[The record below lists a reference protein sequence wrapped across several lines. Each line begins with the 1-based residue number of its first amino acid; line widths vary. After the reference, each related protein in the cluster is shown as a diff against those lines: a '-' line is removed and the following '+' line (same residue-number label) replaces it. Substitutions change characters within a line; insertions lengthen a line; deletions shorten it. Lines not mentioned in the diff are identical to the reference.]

1 VGTVSL
7 PLKSKAAQFAI
18 DMLHTAM
25 GAAIVGWL
33 NDPAIVE
40 IMLNPDGR
48 LWIDRLAGGLEDTGK
63 RLSAED
69 GDRFVKIVANHVGG
83 EVTPSS
89 PRISG
94 ELPETKAR
102 FEGLIPPIV
111 EAPTFAIRK
120 PAVAV
125 FTLVQYTDAG
135 IITAD
140 QADLLRDAV
149 AQRRNILVAGGT
161 STGKTKVT
169 IVLPELLKEEL
180 DAYAAEHSKLYE
192 PVETAALIPHML
204 EAFLRT
210 DRGWCSRRKQRR
222 QEQTRQRRASSAR
235 DAK

>member
-25 GAAIVGWL
+25 GAAIEDWL

-69 GDRFVKIVANHVGG
+69 GDRLVKIIADHVGG

-120 PAVAV
+120 PAVAI
-125 FTLVQYTDAG
+125 FTLVHT
-135 IITAD
+135 
-140 QADLLRDAV
+140 
-149 AQRRNILVAGGT
+149 
-161 STGKTKVT
+161 
-169 IVLPELLKEEL
+169 PM
-180 DAYAAEHSKLYE
+180 
-192 PVETAALIPHML
+192 P
-204 EAFLRT
+204 
-210 DRGWCSRRKQRR
+210 
-222 QEQTRQRRASSAR
+222 AS
-235 DAK
+235 

>member
-7 PLKSKAAQFAI
+7 PFKSKAAQFAI
-18 DMLHTAM
+18 DMLHEAM
-25 GAAIVGWL
+25 GAAIQDWL

-63 RLSAED
+63 RLSPDAA
-69 GDRFVKIVANHVGG
+69 DRLVKIVAHHAGG
-83 EVTPSS
+83 EVTSRS

-120 PAVAV
+120 PAAAV
-125 FTLVQYTDAG
+125 FTLVEYTEAG
-135 IITAD
+135 IITAY

-149 AQRRNILVAGGT
+149 SQRRNILDHRFRN
-161 STGKTKVT
+161 SNHIK
-169 IVLPELLKEEL
+169 PP
-180 DAYAAEHSKLYE
+180 Y
-192 PVETAALIPHML
+192 
-204 EAFLRT
+204 
-210 DRGWCSRRKQRR
+210 
-222 QEQTRQRRASSAR
+222 RA
-235 DAK
+235 